1 MNNELK
7 KKANCQDSKAN
18 RLKRPING
26 VETNLDLDTSK
37 LSKISSRSSSAMES
51 SSSSVSISPT
61 SVSSSSLLD
70 PASKKYHEQ
79 QKANKIEPNSN
90 DSNSK
95 RLSNRKRSNYLN
107 QSLNETDLSAN
118 KSLCSDKYLNNRR
131 KIKIKSKKVYYN
143 RSNRKN
149 KTNI

>member
-7 KKANCQDSKAN
+7 KKANSQESTKAN
-18 RLKRPING
+18 RLKRPI
-26 VETNLDLDTSK
+26 ETNLDLDTSK

-79 QKANKIEPNSN
+79 QKTNKIEPNSN

-118 KSLCSDKYLNNRR
+118 KSLCSDKYLNSRR

-143 RSNRKN
+143 
-149 KTNI
+149 